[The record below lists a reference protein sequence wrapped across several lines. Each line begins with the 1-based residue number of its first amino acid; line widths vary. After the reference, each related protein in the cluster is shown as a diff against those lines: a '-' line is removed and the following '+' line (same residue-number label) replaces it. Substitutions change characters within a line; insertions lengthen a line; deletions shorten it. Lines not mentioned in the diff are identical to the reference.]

1 VHMFRVTTKGTLVGS
16 TLSADGQQ
24 DGDPTAGTRSS
35 PSSSGIRPMFV
46 LTSDMSQNKV
56 HCAHGG
62 SGLTLRVVRG
72 DPSMEFLCIKL
83 A

>member
-1 VHMFRVTTKGTLVGS
+1 
-16 TLSADGQQ
+16 
-24 DGDPTAGTRSS
+24 
-35 PSSSGIRPMFV
+35 MFV

-72 DPSMEFLCIKL
+72 DPSMGVLVHKTCMHL
-83 A
+83 LGWQYSN